1 MAQNVLRVDWTIFW
15 VTFGTAI
22 AFAWLLASVLYARHR
37 RRTAPVAKTRE
48 EELPQAPTEVPARG
62 PVGYLRVFNRD
73 VQEGNGGLTVLG
85 WVVLVG
91 IPVWWALYLIVYW
104 GRDLTPLPTDL
115 LPF

>member
-1 MAQNVLRVDWTIFW
+1 M
-15 VTFGTAI
+15 
-22 AFAWLLASVLYARHR
+22 
-37 RRTAPVAKTRE
+37 
-48 EELPQAPTEVPARG
+48 
-62 PVGYLRVFNRD
+62 FNRD